1 MDDDFEISYS
11 VEVDGLIVQ
20 AISFDWGHEYRILK
34 DGHELIRSKEEYG
47 QRGIALRDGLIKATD
62 PLWLF

>member
-34 DGHELIRSKEEYG
+34 DGHELIRSKRNTAK
-47 QRGIALRDGLIKATD
+47 QGL
-62 PLWLF
+62 P